1 MPPWIGP
8 GAHDRDFDHEV
19 VERLAGF
26 KRGSID
32 CCARD
37 SIWNTPIVSARWII
51 A

>member
-8 GAHDRDFDHEV
+8 GRTIATSITRSKKH
-19 VERLAGF
+19 AGF
-26 KRGSID
+26 SRGSID
-32 CCARD
+32 ICARD